1 MEAMNEAVI
10 ETNDQ
15 FEFNHIDLEDRQF
28 EYLSKLNLEQ
38 AVETYNKNI
47 EQIEM
52 IKNSISSMFSE
63 IKRTRAENKFL
74 KKKYDIKNK
83 KERVV
88 EISNIRPFE
97 SKEAFYKFVNY
108 VKIRNYSLAI
118 YCIIGATYGL
128 RHSDIVKLKL
138 KDIKEY
144 IERRKLNKDEV
155 YRFKDKKT
163 RNKNFIEFDDMQIQI
178 VEQYIKKTF
187 DFEYDE
193 KTPLI
198 IDLETKKGFVYS
210 TTLDRMKRYAKDIGL
225 NPEFI
230 GSHTLRKTFG
240 YFMHLDGKS
249 IEEIMLAL
257 NQNSQDV
264 TLRYIGI
271 TPEQVRKNKI
281 ANLPGLADFI
291 DD

>member
-1 MEAMNEAVI
+1 
-10 ETNDQ
+10 
-15 FEFNHIDLEDRQF
+15 
-28 EYLSKLNLEQ
+28 
-38 AVETYNKNI
+38 
-47 EQIEM
+47 
-52 IKNSISSMFSE
+52 
-63 IKRTRAENKFL
+63 
-74 KKKYDIKNK
+74 
-83 KERVV
+83 
-88 EISNIRPFE
+88 
-97 SKEAFYKFVNY
+97 
-108 VKIRNYSLAI
+108 
-118 YCIIGATYGL
+118 
-128 RHSDIVKLKL
+128 
-138 KDIKEY
+138 
-144 IERRKLNKDEV
+144 
-155 YRFKDKKT
+155 
-163 RNKNFIEFDDMQIQI
+163 MQIQI

-257 NQNSQDV
+257 NQKSQDV

-281 ANLPGLADFI
+281 ANLPGLANFV